1 MTNEQKTQIKKAVTT
16 FLKAIIPPL
25 VAMVSSILTTL
36 ISGDVST
43 SVAVGC
49 IGGSVST
56 CLVGQNMEGM
66 ELTKLI
72 INGIVSI
79 TSIIINIIA
88 STKNKGG
95 KK

>member
-1 MTNEQKTQIKKAVTT
+1 MYIVLFLLYQYINLKVVYMTNEQKTQIKKAVTT

-56 CLVGQNMEGM
+56 CLVG
-66 ELTKLI
+66 
-72 INGIVSI
+72 
-79 TSIIINIIA
+79 
-88 STKNKGG
+88 
-95 KK
+95 

>member
-1 MTNEQKTQIKKAVTT
+1 
-16 FLKAIIPPL
+16 
-25 VAMVSSILTTL
+25 
-36 ISGDVST
+36 
-43 SVAVGC
+43 
-49 IGGSVST
+49 
-56 CLVGQNMEGM
+56 MEGM

-79 TSIIINIIA
+79 SSIIINIIA